1 MAEGRRQ
8 MADGR
13 RQMESVRTNSSF
25 EGVAVKLRVVLS
37 IWSLEKVSPPFEGG
51 VAGTTDYMIVTR
63 FISRPGWL
71 I

>member
-1 MAEGRRQ
+1 VVKNIKKVFRKTSFKRR
-8 MADGR
+8 ACPALAGI
-13 RQMESVRTNSSF
+13 T
-25 EGVAVKLRVVLS
+25 VKLRVVLS
-37 IWSLEKVSPPFEGG
+37 IWTLEKVSPPFKGG